1 MADQI
6 LESASM
12 HSINGTY
19 LIDVLLYV
27 LQDMLLDMLPNVL
40 ISIMSH
46 TNPETIATCTTKC
59 AA

>member
-40 ISIMSH
+40 IGIMSH